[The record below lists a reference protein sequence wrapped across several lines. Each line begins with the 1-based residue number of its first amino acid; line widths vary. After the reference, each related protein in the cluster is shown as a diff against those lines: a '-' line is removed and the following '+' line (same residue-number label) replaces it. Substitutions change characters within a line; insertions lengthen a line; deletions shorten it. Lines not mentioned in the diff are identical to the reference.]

1 MAEFD
6 ESKHPRKKD
15 GKFAPK
21 GKSEQRLKELEH
33 KYNDNLLLNNTTHFK
48 PAVGFANKERL
59 NTKDHIKHAKEMG
72 YKNQKEYE
80 KGACEFFNSNQGKL
94 FWGKR
99 RNRYF
104 RYDKKSGKLCVS
116 SNGIIYTFLNYNLKK
131 FNKIKEQEQLYEL

>member
-6 ESKHPRKKD
+6 ERKHPRKKD

-21 GKSEQRLKELEH
+21 GNGESRKAELER
-33 KYNDNLLLNNTTHFK
+33 KYNDDLPLIQIPPIEKAT
-48 PAVGFANKERL
+48 GFANKDRL
-59 NTKDHIKHAKEMG
+59 NTADHIAHAKEMG

-80 KGACEFFNSNQGKL
+80 KGACDFFNSNQGKL
-94 FWGKR
+94 FFGKR

-116 SNGIIYTFLNYNLKK
+116 SNGIIYTFLKYNLKK